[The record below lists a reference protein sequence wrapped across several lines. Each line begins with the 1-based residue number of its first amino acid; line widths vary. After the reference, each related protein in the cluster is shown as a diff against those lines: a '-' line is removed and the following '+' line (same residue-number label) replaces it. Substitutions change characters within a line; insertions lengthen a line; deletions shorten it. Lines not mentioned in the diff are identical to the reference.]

1 MSKRFVKH
9 AAIILC
15 MILVSLMGT
24 YIGLAI
30 YYHNA
35 FAYGTW
41 INGVYCT
48 GKSIGDVNSELVKD
62 FSYEGLTILDKDG
75 NTYEIAAD
83 KIGYQFDFVK
93 ALEIYQKQQ
102 NAWMWIDSLFHGE
115 NTQLVPVVSYD
126 RQALE
131 QILAQL
137 PFLNDERQHTEEE
150 RQVAIIKTGQGYELV
165 NERVDV
171 LSVEEAEAAIVRAV
185 EESRSE
191 VSLTEEGCYHDLE
204 LTARM
209 KDTLTLWEKV
219 NAFQQCGIVYQ
230 MGEEQ
235 VPVDAAVV
243 CDWIALNEDG
253 SFALDEQNALQLRE
267 NAVEE
272 FIDRLA
278 DEYDTVGASRQFR
291 ATRGETVTVEGGIY
305 GNKLDR
311 KAEVKYLK
319 EAFQDG
325 RRETHEPAYTQMA
338 WKQGKD
344 DIGGTYV
351 EVDMGEQM
359 MYYYVDGVQKLSTP
373 VVTGN
378 TSRRM
383 GTPSGVNYVY
393 LKQRNRV
400 LRGPGYA
407 SPVDFWMPVKGGIG
421 IHDASW
427 RSRYGGTIYQTNG
440 SHGCINTPRDVM
452 VELYDSV
459 EVGTPVVMF
468 Y

>member
-1 MSKRFVKH
+1 MRKRFIKH
-9 AAIILC
+9 FLIILGII
-15 MILVSLMGT
+15 MVSLMGT

-30 YYHNA
+30 YYRNA

-48 GKSIGDVNSELVKD
+48 GRSIDDVNEELAKG
-62 FSYEGLTILDKDG
+62 FSYSGIVIHDIDG
-75 NTYEIAAD
+75 NSWQISAQD
-83 KIGYQFDFVK
+83 IGYRFDFAR
-93 ALEIYQKQQ
+93 ALEIYLQQQ
-102 NAWMWIDSLFHGE
+102 NAWVWIDSLFHGE
-115 NTQLVPVVSYD
+115 NTELMPVVSYD

-131 QILAQL
+131 DILSRI
-137 PFLNDERQHTEEE
+137 PFLSDAGAQTDDER
-150 RQVAIIKTGQGYELV
+150 RISIIKTRQGYELL
-165 NERVDV
+165 NERTDV
-171 LSVEEAEAAIVRAV
+171 LSLEEAEAVILRAV
-185 EESRSE
+185 EESRTDVFLE
-191 VSLTEEGCYHDLE
+191 EEGCYHDLE
-204 LTARM
+204 LSAQM
-209 KDTLTLWEKV
+209 EDTLKLWEKV
-219 NAFQQCGIVYQ
+219 RKFQQCGIIYQ

-235 VPVDAAVV
+235 IPVDASVV
-243 CDWIALNEDG
+243 CEWIELQEDG
-253 SFALDEQNALQLRE
+253 SFAQDEQGNLKLRE

-272 FIDRLA
+272 FIDTLA
-278 DEYDTVGASRQFR
+278 EEYDTVGVSRRFE
-291 ATRGETVTVEGGIY
+291 ATRGETVTIEGGIY
-305 GNKLDR
+305 GNKLDK
-311 KAEVKYLK
+311 KAEITYLTDAFLSGRK
-319 EAFQDG
+319 EV
-325 RRETHEPAYTQMA
+325 HEPAYTQKA

-344 DIGGTYV
+344 DIGDTYV

-359 MYYYVDGVQKLSTP
+359 MYYYADGILKLETP

-383 GTPSGVNYVY
+383 GTPAGVNYVY
-393 LKQRNRV
+393 LKQKNRV

-427 RSRYGGTIYQTNG
+427 RSKYGGTIYQTNG

>member
-1 MSKRFVKH
+1 M
-9 AAIILC
+9 
-15 MILVSLMGT
+15 
-24 YIGLAI
+24 
-30 YYHNA
+30 
-35 FAYGTW
+35 
-41 INGVYCT
+41 
-48 GKSIGDVNSELVKD
+48 
-62 FSYEGLTILDKDG
+62 
-75 NTYEIAAD
+75 
-83 KIGYQFDFVK
+83 
-93 ALEIYQKQQ
+93 
-102 NAWMWIDSLFHGE
+102 
-115 NTQLVPVVSYD
+115 
-126 RQALE
+126 
-131 QILAQL
+131 
-137 PFLNDERQHTEEE
+137 
-150 RQVAIIKTGQGYELV
+150 

-209 KDTLTLWEKV
+209 KDTLALWEKV

-243 CDWIALNEDG
+243 CDWIKLNEDG

>member
-1 MSKRFVKH
+1 MGKRFIKH
-9 AAIILC
+9 LLIIMC
-15 MILVSLMGT
+15 IILVSLMGT

-48 GKSIGDVNSELVKD
+48 GRSINDVNEELAKG
-62 FSYEGLTILDKDG
+62 FSYDGIVIYDKDG
-75 NTYEIAAD
+75 NTWQISAEDIDYR
-83 KIGYQFDFVK
+83 YDFAR
-93 ALEIYQKQQ
+93 ALEIYLQQQ
-102 NAWMWIDSLFHGE
+102 NAWVWIDSLFHSE
-115 NTQLVPVVSYD
+115 NVELMPVVTFD
-126 RQALE
+126 RQVLKD
-131 QILAQL
+131 ILNEI
-137 PFLNDERQHTEEE
+137 PFLSEAGEQSEEE
-150 RQVAIIKTGQGYELV
+150 RRIAIIKTKQGYELL
-165 NERVDV
+165 NERTDV
-171 LSVEEAEAAIVRAV
+171 LSLSEAEAAILCAV
-185 EESRSE
+185 AESRPE
-191 VSLTEEGCYHDLE
+191 VYLEEEGCYHDLE
-204 LTARM
+204 LSM
-209 KDTLTLWEKV
+209 QMEDTLKLWDKV
-219 NAFQQCGIVYQ
+219 NAFQQCGIIYQ

-235 VPVDAAVV
+235 IPVDASVV
-243 CDWIALNEDG
+243 CDWIELQEDG
-253 SFALDEQNALQLRE
+253 SFALDDQGNLKLRD

-272 FIDRLA
+272 FIDALA
-278 DEYDTVGASRQFR
+278 KEYDTVGASRRFR
-291 ATRGETVTVEGGIY
+291 ATRGEIVTIEGGIY
-305 GNKLDR
+305 GNKLDK
-311 KAEVKYLK
+311 KAEISYLTD
-319 EAFQDG
+319 AFLSG
-325 RRETHEPAYTQMA
+325 TKETHEPAYTQKA
-338 WKQGKD
+338 WRQGKD
-344 DIGGTYV
+344 DIGDTYV
-351 EVDMGEQM
+351 EVDMGKQM
-359 MYYYVDGVQKLSTP
+359 MYYYVDGMLKLKTP

-393 LKQRNRV
+393 LKQKNRV

-427 RSRYGGTIYQTNG
+427 RSKYGGIIYQTNG

>member
-150 RQVAIIKTGQGYELV
+150 RQVAIIKTG
-165 NERVDV
+165 
-171 LSVEEAEAAIVRAV
+171 
-185 EESRSE
+185 
-191 VSLTEEGCYHDLE
+191 
-204 LTARM
+204 
-209 KDTLTLWEKV
+209 
-219 NAFQQCGIVYQ
+219 
-230 MGEEQ
+230 
-235 VPVDAAVV
+235 
-243 CDWIALNEDG
+243 
-253 SFALDEQNALQLRE
+253 
-267 NAVEE
+267 
-272 FIDRLA
+272 
-278 DEYDTVGASRQFR
+278 
-291 ATRGETVTVEGGIY
+291 
-305 GNKLDR
+305 
-311 KAEVKYLK
+311 
-319 EAFQDG
+319 
-325 RRETHEPAYTQMA
+325 
-338 WKQGKD
+338 
-344 DIGGTYV
+344 
-351 EVDMGEQM
+351 
-359 MYYYVDGVQKLSTP
+359 
-373 VVTGN
+373 
-378 TSRRM
+378 
-383 GTPSGVNYVY
+383 
-393 LKQRNRV
+393 
-400 LRGPGYA
+400 
-407 SPVDFWMPVKGGIG
+407 
-421 IHDASW
+421 
-427 RSRYGGTIYQTNG
+427 
-440 SHGCINTPRDVM
+440 
-452 VELYDSV
+452 
-459 EVGTPVVMF
+459 
-468 Y
+468 